1 MPELRLREVRLPELH
16 LPEMSRDDITRAIGD
31 ATRDVELP
39 SVDLSKIDV
48 PKAVA
53 SASQAV
59 GLSRSTRVPR
69 LPFIIGGLVTLGLI
83 GFALLNSPAVKPRL
97 QELAR
102 KAKEQIEE
110 RRAGRMAVD
119 ASTDEASTTVDPSGF
134 DAPIAPGA
142 WVQPKFDEPKCG
154 DDDSG
159 DDEDDKAGPPS
170 KPGDGPFPNT
180 GG

>member
-119 ASTDEASTTVDPSGF
+119 ASTDEASTMVDPSGF
-134 DAPIAPGA
+134 DAPIAD
-142 WVQPKFDEPKCG
+142 VLSSEPNG
-154 DDDSG
+154 SVAIPIESDAYRSSSASAV
-159 DDEDDKAGPPS
+159 ETPETS
-170 KPGDGPFPNT
+170 RI
-180 GG
+180 